1 LYKRFKL
8 TLCYWKCLARS
19 GVCVRNFSKLGTPFL
34 FSASLFLVSISSKF
48 LSFYFLDDPPAPQP
62 NKQTTPRPTPPIDP
76 QARIDLLD
84 HWTRSIEKMTK
95 SPDIFKNLSN
105 SNNSIVS
112 YSNNSNVDKNN
123 LSKSGRCSFKDTQS
137 TTSPIV
143 HGTGSPAT
151 ENLSL
156 EQKTVSNLH
165 ILRGGVGFI

>member
-1 LYKRFKL
+1 
-8 TLCYWKCLARS
+8 
-19 GVCVRNFSKLGTPFL
+19 L

-48 LSFYFLDDPPAPQP
+48 LSFYFLDDPPPPQP

-112 YSNNSNVDKNN
+112 NSINSNVDNNN
-123 LSKSGRCSFKDTQS
+123 LNKSGRCSAQS
-137 TTSPIV
+137 ATNPIV
-143 HGTGSPAT
+143 HGTGTPAT

-156 EQKTVSNLH
+156 EQRTVSNL
-165 ILRGGVGFI
+165 F